1 MEHRFELQDILLRGL
16 PEQERQHVVRVMEQV
31 TAEKRRHLQSQDTSD
46 NRTINLV
53 DSEPEE
59 DPTY

>member
-31 TAEKRRHLQSQDTSD
+31 TADKRRHLQSRDTPD
-46 NRTINLV
+46 NGTINLV

>member
-1 MEHRFELQDILLRGL
+1 MEHRFELQDILLKGL
-16 PEQERQHVVRVMEQV
+16 PEQERQHVVSVIEQV
-31 TAEKRRHLQSQDTSD
+31 TADKRRHLQSRDTPD
-46 NRTINLV
+46 RTVNLA

>member
-31 TAEKRRHLQSQDTSD
+31 TADKRRHLQSQDTPD

-53 DSEPEE
+53 NSEPEE

>member
-16 PEQERQHVVRVMEQV
+16 PEQERQHVVRVIEQV
-31 TAEKRRHLQSQDTSD
+31 TAEKRRHLQSLDTPD
-46 NRTINLV
+46 DKIINIAG
-53 DSEPEE
+53 SEHEE